1 MQTPDNFD
9 AVLQSLSDE
18 ELLDHLSQSETPEL
32 LQAEVRRRL
41 QVRADHELRAQQHA
55 EISRMVEHLEQSRV
69 DWQAV
74 REFFR
79 ETLLEFTSRADDPDQ
94 EAH

>member
-1 MQTPDNFD
+1 METPDSFD
-9 AVLQSLSDE
+9 AALQSLTDQQ
-18 ELLDHLSQSETPEL
+18 LLEQLAASEHPEL
-32 LQAEVRRRL
+32 LQTEVRRRL
-41 QVRADHELRAQQHA
+41 QVRADYELRAQQHA

-79 ETLLEFTSRADDPDQ
+79 ETLLEFTARPEYPDQ
-94 EAH
+94 DAH

>member
-1 MQTPDNFD
+1 MQTPDSFE
-9 AVLQSLSDE
+9 AALQSLTDE
-18 ELLDHLSQSETPEL
+18 QLLDHLAESKTPEL

-41 QVRADHELRAQQHA
+41 QLRADSELRTQQHA
-55 EISRMVEHLEQSRV
+55 EISRMVEHLEQTKV
-69 DWQAV
+69 DWQTV

-94 EAH
+94 DAH

>member
-41 QVRADHELRAQQHA
+41 QVRANQELRVQQHA

-69 DWQAV
+69 EWQAV